1 MKQMETKF
9 LKEIYSSNEDRNN
22 EPIISR
28 QDEKE
33 MIIIQQQTG
42 QPGSEETEDIFEA
55 YYNNRFD

>member
-42 QPGSEETEDIFEA
+42 QPGSEETEDIFES